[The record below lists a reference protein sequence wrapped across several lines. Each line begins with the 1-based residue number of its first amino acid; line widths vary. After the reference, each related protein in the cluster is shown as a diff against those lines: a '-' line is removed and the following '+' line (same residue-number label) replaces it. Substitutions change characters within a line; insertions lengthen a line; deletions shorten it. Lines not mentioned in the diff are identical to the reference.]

1 MTTLTS
7 PVYTVPQTVDN
18 TLLQILQWPRPHGSL
33 AEELFCN
40 WLSLKIRQAA
50 GRGADVLAE
59 GCLYVAIPC
68 PDKSASKVLFSCHV
82 DTVDNPE
89 DGHLVNEQPKTK
101 QLNYDPSF
109 GLIGME
115 ATSPGSCLG
124 ADDGVGIWLML
135 QMLKAKVPGGYVFH
149 RGEER
154 GGIGSNAVLKAH
166 GEMLGK
172 YKVAV
177 AFDRPND
184 SEVIT
189 HQGGLECAS
198 PEMGKALAEQ
208 LSQHGLDYAP
218 SNRGN
223 FTDTKVY
230 RKVISECLNLGVG
243 YSRQHSR
250 EETQDYGLLVTLRDA
265 LLKVTWETLPV
276 KRDHLKPDYT
286 AEPKRSYY
294 PSQGFFSGFDGYE
307 AKSHGY
313 PTLGSYGKAKPKAT
327 YKKGKSGQTQY
338 DILRTNTTPELE
350 EWLTYQPEE
359 GAKSIAELLLEIGR
373 LRSDVRNLKSLAGV
387 DYVP

>member
-1 MTTLTS
+1 MLKPTS
-7 PVYTVPQTVDN
+7 PTYAVPQTVDN
-18 TLLQILQWPRPHGSL
+18 TLLQILQWPRPHGSP

-40 WLSLKIRQAA
+40 WLSLKIRQMA
-50 GRGADVLAE
+50 GQGPVSLAE

-82 DTVDNPE
+82 DTVDAQECGNLTG
-89 DGHLVNEQPKTK
+89 DAVVQKS
-101 QLNYDPSF
+101 LNYDPTF
-109 GLIGME
+109 GLIGVE
-115 ATSPGSCLG
+115 AMSAGTCLG

-135 QMLKAKVPGGYVFH
+135 QMLKAKVPGGYIFH

-172 YKVAV
+172 YKVAL
-177 AFDRPND
+177 AFDRPSD

-189 HQGGLECAS
+189 HQGGMECAS

-208 LSQHGLDYAP
+208 LSQYGLDYAP
-218 SNRGN
+218 SNRGV

-230 RKVISECLNLGVG
+230 RKVIPECLNLGVG
-243 YSRQHSR
+243 YSRQHSKD
-250 EETQDYGLLVTLRDA
+250 ETQDYGMLVTLRDA
-265 LLKVTWETLPV
+265 LLRVTWETLPV
-276 KRDHLKPDYT
+276 QRDHLKPDYT

-294 PSQGFFSGFDGYE
+294 PSQGFFGGFDAYE
-307 AKSHGY
+307 SKSHGY
-313 PTLGSYGKAKPKAT
+313 PTAGSYGKAKPKAT

-338 DILRTNTTPELE
+338 DILRTNTVPELE

-387 DYVP
+387 DHAA